1 MAYRSDT
8 LIQIV
13 QLRLINAYLVR
24 EDDGLTLIDGLVGN
38 QTKRILAA
46 AEALGAPIKRV
57 LLTHAHPDHTGS
69 IDKLLAAVPTAE
81 FIAGRRESKILDAK
95 PRTEPGEPK
104 GLLLPQSGGV
114 KSAPHRLIEDG
125 DTVGSLQVHAAPGHS
140 LGQLA
145 YLDTRDET
153 LICGDA
159 FSTVGGVATTAERF
173 WKFPLPGTFTW
184 HRPTALETARRLR
197 ALDPKR
203 LAPGH
208 GAVVE
213 APGSAMDAAIARVG

>member
-8 LIQIV
+8 LTQIV

-24 EDDGLTLIDGLVGN
+24 EDDGLTLIDGLMGN
-38 QTKRILAA
+38 QTKKILAA
-46 AEALGAPIKRV
+46 AKTLGAPITRV

-81 FIAGRRESKILDAK
+81 LIVGKRESKILNSK
-95 PRTEPGEPK
+95 PRTETGEPK

-114 KSAPHRLIEDG
+114 KTVPHRLIDDG

-145 YLDTRDET
+145 YLDARDGT

-159 FSTVGGVATTAERF
+159 FSTVGGVATTAERY
-173 WKFPLPGTFTW
+173 WKFPMPGAFTW

-197 ALDPKR
+197 ALDAKR

-213 APGSAMDAAIARVG
+213 SPGAAMDAAIARVG